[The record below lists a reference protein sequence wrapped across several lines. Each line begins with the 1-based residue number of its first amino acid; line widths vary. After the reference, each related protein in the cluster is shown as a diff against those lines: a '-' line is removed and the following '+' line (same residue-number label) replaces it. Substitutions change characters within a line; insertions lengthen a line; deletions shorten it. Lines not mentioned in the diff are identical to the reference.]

1 VQARPS
7 RDRQQDRE
15 VLHSAFASRR
25 GSPRKLCRALD
36 APCADKSRSR
46 DSIEQG
52 QELFGTGQT
61 LAFPGGLDVDERLV
75 NAQLIVRI
83 ARRNSTNKRVSR

>member
-7 RDRQQDRE
+7 ARSPTDRE
-15 VLHSAFASRR
+15 VLIPLRLR
-25 GSPRKLCRALD
+25 GADRLGKLCRAL
-36 APCADKSRSR
+36 ARHVQINLVPR

-61 LAFPGGLDVDERLV
+61 LAFPGGLDVDERL
-75 NAQLIVRI
+75 
-83 ARRNSTNKRVSR
+83 